1 MAEIT
6 TGNNI
11 EITVEELI
19 DKVKREHG
27 DDVDLSKIKLTIEY
41 NQFKC
46 FGYDVYDSSDYRIE
60 INSEVL

>member
-19 DKVKREHG
+19 DKIKEEHG
-27 DDVDLSKIKLTIEY
+27 ENVDLSKIKLTIEY

-46 FGYDVYDSSDYRIE
+46 FGYDLYDSSDYRIE